1 MDFCGEFVSVWG
13 EVQAGAL
20 DAEGTGSLDPG
31 NIGGDNLENQSSV
44 TECLGS
50 FWFGLFS
57 SFQRLVLFQKELFN
71 HRNVQ
76 AARVRKGMFSSLGT
90 VS

>member
-1 MDFCGEFVSVWG
+1 MGSFSQVKEKFRLELWMLTLQGAWIQRTRGDTLGN
-13 EVQAGAL
+13 QA
-20 DAEGTGSLDPG
+20 
-31 NIGGDNLENQSSV
+31 SV

-71 HRNVQ
+71 HRNMKE
-76 AARVRKGMFSSLGT
+76 ARVKRVCFPP
-90 VS
+90 